1 MCATIQKLRMWETF
15 TWAAIPGGGWRSEER
30 YQDNPVET
38 AAEGGFN
45 PSRNWVS
52 VAEVASRLLRW
63 PGRSVNVPEAPD
75 GRTMIRRTVLVTD
88 VSTDAARTV
97 QRRTISAVGASP
109 EEAAR
114 IEKRTPRGDCP
125 ASP

>member
-1 MCATIQKLRMWETF
+1 MEGGVQNNATKIIR
-15 TWAAIPGGGWRSEER
+15 GWRSEER

-45 PSRNWVS
+45 PSRNWVG
-52 VAEVASRLLRW
+52 AAAVASRLLRW

-88 VSTDAARTV
+88 GWTDAATTV
-97 QRRTISAVGASP
+97 QRRTISGVGASP
-109 EEAAR
+109 AAAR
-114 IEKRTPRGDCP
+114 IEKRTPREDCP